1 MFSHTIVMLSSY
13 PRVDWKCCDNL
24 DCDRGDN
31 VDGDD
36 IGITVVVSDM
46 LMLMMMMMMI
56 WW

>member
-1 MFSHTIVMLSSY
+1 MLSSY